1 MSALWFIFL
10 FCGLSLSQSDS
21 ENATG
26 TQLCHPDIYNFL
38 KEFGVMTEK
47 VRSMEARLKESET
60 RLKETTTRLE
70 DSETRLKESE
80 TRLNDTVTRL
90 KDSEKQIL
98 VLQYKEG
105 TKVIFSAAGGRGD
118 IPIGPFNTE
127 TTLAF
132 KRVIT
137 NIGDAY
143 NEFTGVFIAP
153 VAGIYYFSIFY
164 HSGRNGM
171 LKLYKNNHV
180 ITMTHHYQ
188 PEQHGSKNGGNAV
201 FLQMQTGD
209 QVYVCL
215 GANSQVWGSNYHTT
229 FSGYLVTL
237 I

>member
-47 VRSMEARLKESET
+47 VRSMEARLKDSET
-60 RLKETTTRLE
+60 RLKETTSRLE
-70 DSETRLKESE
+70 YSETRLKEK
-80 TRLNDTVTRL
+80 R
-90 KDSEKQIL
+90 
-98 VLQYKEG
+98 

-118 IPIGPFNTE
+118 ISIGPFNTE

-132 KRVIT
+132 KRVIA

-143 NEFTGVFIAP
+143 NKYTGTTHNIVCVNCRA
-153 VAGIYYFSIFY
+153 
-164 HSGRNGM
+164 
-171 LKLYKNNHV
+171 
-180 ITMTHHYQ
+180 ITQ
-188 PEQHGSKNGGNAV
+188 CQISPEKHGSKNGGNAV

-215 GANSQVWGSNYHTT
+215 GPNSQVWGSNYHTT
-229 FSGYLVTL
+229 FSGYLVTP

>member
-1 MSALWFIFL
+1 MEGVIVRVVLVT
-10 FCGLSLSQSDS
+10 CLSQSDC

-26 TQLCHPDIYNFL
+26 TQLCHPDIYNFV

-47 VRSMEARLKESET
+47 VRSMEARLK
-60 RLKETTTRLE
+60 
-70 DSETRLKESE
+70 D
-80 TRLNDTVTRL
+80 N
-90 KDSEKQIL
+90 SEKQIL
-98 VLQYKEG
+98 VLQYKER

-180 ITMTHHYQ
+180 IAMTHHYQ

-229 FSGYLVTL
+229 FSGYLVTP

>member
-1 MSALWFIFL
+1 MHYSFDKDKFTILYSSTLVI
-10 FCGLSLSQSDS
+10 LSQSDS

-47 VRSMEARLKESET
+47 VRSMEARLKDSET
-60 RLKETTTRLE
+60 RLKETTTR
-70 DSETRLKESE
+70 
-80 TRLNDTVTRL
+80 
-90 KDSEKQIL
+90 
-98 VLQYKEG
+98 

-118 IPIGPFNTE
+118 ISIGPFNTE

-143 NEFTGVFIAP
+143 NKYTGVFIAP

-164 HSGRNGM
+164 HSGRNGT
-171 LKLYKNNHV
+171 LKLYMNNHL
-180 ITMTHHYQ
+180 IAMTHHYQ
-188 PEQHGSKNGGNAV
+188 PEQRGSKNGGNAV

-215 GANSQVWGSNYHTT
+215 GPNSQVWGSNYHTT
-229 FSGYLVTL
+229 FSGYLVTP